1 VTVVGVISWSIV
13 AVLLA
18 SLFLRKGDVLAPART
33 LTLVWAGAIGLC
45 ELKLSALQHTWSA
58 YSWLVLLAGPVA
70 FLLGIAAVASTRL
83 WEPLR
88 PVEDVRDR
96 LGREARERFGEGRFF
111 RTIVYMFVAYAM
123 AFVTEVIIEGT
134 VPAFSDRPDILRVE
148 FGVFGLHLIVNGM
161 MSIVILS
168 MEFLFLMRPSR
179 SRRWMTIAIVAIT
192 TLSYAL
198 MLQRYTFFVVGVIV
212 LAMAYYTTRWVRA
225 RNLLPFAA
233 VFVVLLFLINQIR
246 AARYIQE
253 YVYFV
258 SKMRFSRHLWFLAEP
273 YMYVTMNL
281 ENFARAVD
289 KLNFHT
295 WGYFLFDPV
304 LALTGLKHWLGEYFM
319 IERLPYLISGYNTFT
334 FHWWYYYDFGVVGVA
349 LMPFLT
355 GIVTAHLYYRLRT
368 DPQPLT
374 MVFYASC
381 VLLMVISYFMNP
393 LNRLDFVSNI
403 FVIWFV
409 HRYVIRR
416 RESSVPAV
424 QALNPALSGG
434 A

>member
-1 VTVVGVISWSIV
+1 MTVVGVISWSIV

-58 YSWLVLLAGPVA
+58 YSWMVLLAGPVA

-96 LGREARERFGEGRFF
+96 LGREARERFAEGRFF
-111 RTIVYMFVAYAM
+111 RTIVYMFVAYAV
-123 AFVTEVIIEGT
+123 AFVTEVVIEGT
-134 VPAFSDRPDILRVE
+134 VPAFSDRPDIMRTE

-416 RESSVPAV
+416 REVSVPAG